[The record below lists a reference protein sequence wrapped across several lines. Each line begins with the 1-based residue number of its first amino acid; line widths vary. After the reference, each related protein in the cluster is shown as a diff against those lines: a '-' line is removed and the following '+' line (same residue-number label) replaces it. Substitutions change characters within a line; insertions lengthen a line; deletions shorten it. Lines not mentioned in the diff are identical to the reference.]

1 MSAFD
6 RREAATVLIGAA
18 AMLVLPAVAAGKQ
31 AALSGDFEQGGMV
44 SGRTQPGAR
53 VSIAGRRLRVSSDGL
68 FVFGFGRDHGKSAR
82 LSITYADGSVQK
94 QTLEIKQRDY
104 KVQRIDGLP
113 QDQVSPPQSVLDRIA
128 SDNRKIGAARRHDT
142 AETWF
147 AEGISWPVQ
156 GRITGV
162 YGSQRILN
170 GMPRRPHFGVDIA
183 QPAGTPVMPGA
194 PGIVRLAEE
203 DLYYTGGTVII
214 DHGHAITTTYLHMS
228 RLDVKVGDSVARD
241 TVIGAVGATGR
252 ATGPHMCWRLNWFQE
267 RLDPQLAAPPM
278 RG

>member
-1 MSAFD
+1 MTELD
-6 RREAATVLIGAA
+6 RREAATVLLGAA
-18 AMLVLPAVAAGKQ
+18 AMLVLPARAGEGE
-31 AALSGDFEQGGMV
+31 ASLTGDFEQGGMV
-44 SGRTQPGAR
+44 VGRTQAGAR
-53 VSIAGRRLRVSSDGL
+53 VSIAGRRVRVSDDGL

-82 LSITYADGSVQK
+82 LSVTYADGSVQK

-113 QDQVSPPQSVLDRIA
+113 QDQVSPPKSVLDRIA
-128 SDNRKIGAARRHDT
+128 SDNRKIGAARRFDT
-142 AETWF
+142 GETWF
-147 AEGISWPVQ
+147 AQGISWPVQ

-170 GMPRRPHFGVDIA
+170 GVPRRPHFGVDIA
-183 QPAGTPVMPGA
+183 QPTGTPVTPGA

-228 RLDVKVGDSVARD
+228 RLDVKAGDQVARD

-252 ATGPHMCWRLNWFQE
+252 ATGPHMCWRLNWYQE

-278 RG
+278 PG